1 MSEMGKQFREWVL
14 SRRPLGCVPVATS
27 DEHIEIACGELLG
40 ECNIYDFGEGAE
52 IVELRATRAAD
63 QEPLFFLH
71 FMLEDMGR
79 AQELFLQLED
89 TLTDT
94 QATGVTKVLL
104 CCTSAFTTTMFAN
117 RMQEAARALSLDYEF
132 TAAPVEAAMRA
143 GDDYV
148 AILLAPQV
156 AHLRREMAHAH
167 PKTIVFEIPPKV
179 FGSYDAGGA
188 LRLLMQALREEE
200 VTDATKRLSAV
211 RDLTD
216 DARILIVTL
225 FILREN
231 SQVGYRLYDRGR
243 QLAEGSARKST
254 FDYRDI
260 EDLLDTLVVRDIDVS
275 SLDAIGIAVPGVVY
289 RGSVELPSIVDH
301 AVDLGQKLS
310 EKYGVP
316 VYVDNNCNA
325 AVAGCYVGQ
334 EEYESI
340 VFYRH
345 AFGHAAGGF
354 GTVIDGKLLKGRH
367 NVAGEPKYFES
378 RFAYDAGYEESLWSE
393 EGMLD
398 LATNI
403 CLSTIA
409 LISPDAIFLSVDT
422 IDDPDEFKAELAKY
436 IPADF
441 VPDVFIA
448 RDYTERVYL
457 GELALCLQKL
467 RDPYYRSLGVR

>member
-334 EEYESI
+334 DEYESI

-345 AFGHAAGGF
+345 AFGHTAGGF

-403 CLSTIA
+403 CLSTIS

-422 IDDPDEFKAELAKY
+422 IDDPAEFKTELARH

-457 GELALCLQKL
+457 GELALCLQRL